1 MRFMRT
7 PLLIGGLSVALLATT
22 LAGCGGGGRRRNPVS
37 ATVERP
43 EKSGK
48 EIPGSE
54 ANARIRAAL
63 DRGDAKTAERLARK
77 RIESH
82 PADGEAH
89 RLLARSLVALNRPD
103 EDVKKALE
111 KAEVLQPGDAS
122 VRQGLA
128 GLLDADAAGAL
139 EAGDPEKA
147 IRLWKRCLA
156 MKYEPRQT
164 EKRLAEAYRRLGET
178 KASAGRPAEAEKAF
192 REAIG
197 IIPDSPMPRLDLAKL
212 LMDGDRLVEAQRE
225 LKELVDAHPNFEA
238 GLVSYASLLRRM
250 GDVRGALRQVEQVLE
265 FAPRNAEALTL
276 KADLANTIPV
286 GQAESPSSDQSDEP
300 DADTVRKLAR
310 LESAGD
316 LAGQQALL
324 ETYLAAHPDA
334 AWAKLRQATL
344 YERMGRHEDALAL
357 VETYLSGSPDDLRA
371 RLLRARCLQFAGRT
385 DDALQ
390 ALNELAS
397 ENKATAQVF
406 DETGLVY
413 AKLGR
418 FAEAGACWKRALSAN
433 PSYAPAMF
441 NIGQLAMEQ
450 GKADEARDWF
460 DKALARE
467 PANLKFRYF
476 AGLNLKQAGMEP
488 EAKAVWESAKA
499 YLAPSDP
506 YALRIAAAL
515 GKPLPAP
522 AAPAASVPVAVAAEP
537 LPVAIRSTSVGNVVV
552 PPSTGSETSDP
563 VYQAALESARAG
575 RYQEAIDGFGR
586 ILAASPTNFNA
597 RMNLGNVYMA
607 MNRPSDA
614 AAHYLLA
621 LKQERSNANALKALS
636 RAYDELGLR
645 GHAAG
650 LAARATGASADSG
663 VPAATTR
670 SNPRAFGP
678 FTKTLLANGLAEEAL
693 SIVSVGVAENP
704 DSPELA
710 LLQGDVYLALRQDAQ
725 AESAFRRA
733 LEIDGQNPAPLVK
746 LGDLYWTRR
755 QTDAAVL
762 QYQAALKSPLIDP
775 DTMFG
780 IVERFNRLGR
790 RTDAAEL
797 LGRLKG
803 MNLSETQLAELH
815 RYTGS
820 PSPSVE

>member
-1 MRFMRT
+1 MRLMRT

-37 ATVERP
+37 ATVDRP
-43 EKSGK
+43 EKSEK
-48 EIPGSE
+48 EAPGSE

-77 RIESH
+77 QIESH

-111 KAEVLQPGDAS
+111 KAEILQPGDTN

-128 GLLDADAAGAL
+128 SLLDADATGAL
-139 EAGDPEKA
+139 EAGDPDKA

-156 MKYEPRQT
+156 MKFEPRQT

-178 KASAGRPAEAEKAF
+178 NASAGRPAEAEKAF
-192 REAIG
+192 REAVA
-197 IIPDSPMPRLDLAKL
+197 IIPDSPTPRLDLAKL

-265 FAPRNAEALTL
+265 FAPDHAAALAL
-276 KADLANTIPV
+276 KADLANTIPISQ
-286 GQAESPSSDQSDEP
+286 GEGPSADQPGEP
-300 DADTVRKLAR
+300 DTDTVRKLAQ

-357 VETYLSGSPDDLRA
+357 VETYLSGSPDDFRA
-371 RLLRARCLQFAGRT
+371 RLLRARCLQLAGRT

-390 ALNELAS
+390 ALEELES
-397 ENKATAQVF
+397 EKKATAQVF
-406 DETGLVY
+406 DEMGLVY

-418 FAEAGACWKRALSAN
+418 FDEAGECWKRALSAN

-499 YLAPSDP
+499 YPTPSDP
-506 YALRIAAAL
+506 YAARIAAAL

-522 AAPAASVPVAVAAEP
+522 ATPAAPPPGVAPAEP
-537 LPVAIRSTSVGNVVV
+537 LPVAIRSTSVGGTVV
-552 PPSTGSETSDP
+552 PPSAGSEMSDP

-575 RYQEAIDGFGR
+575 KYQEAIDGFSQ
-586 ILAASPTNFNA
+586 ILAASPANFNA

-650 LAARATGASADSG
+650 LTARATGANVDSAAPS
-663 VPAATTR
+663 ATTR

-693 SIVSVGVAENP
+693 SIVSIGVAENP

-710 LLQGDVYLALRQDAQ
+710 LLQGDVYLAVRQDAP
-725 AESAFRRA
+725 AESAYRRA

-755 QTDAAVL
+755 QVDAAVL
-762 QYQAALKSPLIDP
+762 QYQTALKSPLIDP

-780 IVERFNRLGR
+780 IVERFNRLGL
-790 RTDAAEL
+790 RTEAAEL

-803 MNLSETQLAELH
+803 MNLSEPQLAELH

-820 PSPSVE
+820 PSPSVD

>member
-7 PLLIGGLSVALLATT
+7 PLLIGGLSIALLATT
-22 LAGCGGGGRRRNPVS
+22 LTGCGGGGRRRNPVA
-37 ATVERP
+37 ATTERP
-43 EKSGK
+43 EKTEK
-48 EIPGSE
+48 EAPGSE

-82 PADGEAH
+82 PADGEAQ
-89 RLLARSLVALNRPD
+89 RLLARSLSELKRPD
-103 EDVKKALE
+103 AEVKKALE
-111 KAEVLQPGDAS
+111 KAELLHPGDTG

-128 GLLDADAAGAL
+128 GMLDRDAAEAL
-139 EAGDPEKA
+139 KAGDPAKA
-147 IRLWKRCLA
+147 VQLWKRCLA

-164 EKRLAEAYRRLGET
+164 EKRLVEAYRRLGET
-178 KASAGRPAEAEKAF
+178 LASDGKPAEAEKAF
-192 REAIG
+192 REAVS
-197 IIPDSPMPRLDLAKL
+197 IIPDNPMSRLDLARL

-238 GLVSYASLLRRM
+238 GLVAHASLLRRM

-265 FAPRNAEALTL
+265 FAPENPEALAL

-286 GQAESPSSDQSDEP
+286 SQTEESAAASLDEP
-300 DADTVRKLAR
+300 DPDTVRKLAQ

-316 LAGQQALL
+316 LAGQQTVL
-324 ETYLAAHPDA
+324 ETYLSAHPEA

-371 RLLRARCLQFAGRT
+371 RLLRARCLQLSGRT
-385 DDALQ
+385 DDALE
-390 ALNELAS
+390 ALKELES

-413 AKLGR
+413 AKLGK
-418 FAEAGACWKRALSAN
+418 FDEAGGCWKRALSEN
-433 PSYAPAMF
+433 PSFTPAMF
-441 NIGQLAMEQ
+441 NLGQLAMEQ

-467 PANLKFRYF
+467 PSNLKFRYF
-476 AGLNLKQAGMEP
+476 AGLNLKQAGMVP

-499 YLAPSDP
+499 YLMPADP
-506 YALRIAAAL
+506 YAARIAAAL
-515 GKPLPAP
+515 GKPLPAAPAPLRPSP
-522 AAPAASVPVAVAAEP
+522 AAAPETIPN
-537 LPVAIRSTSVGNVVV
+537 AIQSTSVGGVVV
-552 PPSTGSETSDP
+552 PPAAGSETSDP
-563 VYQAALESARAG
+563 IYQAALEAARAG
-575 RYQEAIDGFGR
+575 KYQEAIDGFGR
-586 ILAASPTNFNA
+586 MLAASPANFNA

-607 MNRPSDA
+607 MSRPSDA

-621 LKQERSNANALKALS
+621 LKQERNNANALKALA

-650 LAARATGASADSG
+650 LTARAAGASAGSDA
-663 VPAATTR
+663 PAATTR

-693 SIVSVGVAENP
+693 SIISVGVAENP
-704 DSPELA
+704 ESPELV
-710 LLQGDVYLALRQDAQ
+710 LLQGDVYLAVRQDAQ
-725 AESAFRRA
+725 AESAYRRA

-755 QTDAAVL
+755 QADAAVL

-780 IVERFNRLGR
+780 IVERFKRLGR
-790 RTDAAEL
+790 QTEAAEL

-803 MNLSETQLAELH
+803 MNLSEAQLAELH

-820 PSPSVE
+820 PSPSAE

>member
-37 ATVERP
+37 AATERP
-43 EKSGK
+43 EKSEK

-77 RIESH
+77 QIESH

-111 KAEVLQPGDAS
+111 KAEVLQPGDKS

-128 GLLDADAAGAL
+128 GLLDADATEAL
-139 EAGDPEKA
+139 EAGKPENA

-164 EKRLAEAYRRLGET
+164 EQRLADAYRRLGKA

-192 REAIG
+192 REAVA
-197 IIPDSPMPRLDLAKL
+197 IIPDNPTSRLDLAKL

-225 LKELVDAHPNFEA
+225 LKELVDAHPNFA
-238 GLVSYASLLRRM
+238 DGLVSYASLLRRM

-265 FAPRNAEALTL
+265 FAPEHAEALAL
-276 KADLANTIPV
+276 KTDLANTIPLR
-286 GQAESPSSDQSDEP
+286 QEEEPPADQIDEP
-300 DADTVRKLAR
+300 DPDTVRKLAQ
-310 LESAGD
+310 LEAAGD

-324 ETYLAAHPDA
+324 ETYLAVHADA
-334 AWAKLRQATL
+334 AWARLRQATL

-357 VETYLSGSPDDLRA
+357 VETYLSGSPNDLRA
-371 RLLRARCLQFAGRT
+371 RLLRARCLQLCGRA
-385 DDALQ
+385 DDALL
-390 ALNELAS
+390 ALKELAS
-397 ENKATAQVF
+397 ENTATAQVF

-418 FAEAGACWKRALSAN
+418 FDEAGGCWKRALSAN

-441 NIGQLAMEQ
+441 NLGQLAMEQ

-467 PANLKFRYF
+467 PSNLKFRYF

-499 YLAPSDP
+499 YLTPSDP
-506 YALRIAAAL
+506 YAARIAAAL

-522 AAPAASVPVAVAAEP
+522 VAPPAPAHVAVAAEP
-537 LPVAIRSTSVGNVVV
+537 LPIAIRSTSAGGVVV
-552 PPSTGSETSDP
+552 PPSTESETSEP
-563 VYQAALESARAG
+563 IYQAALEAARAG
-575 RYQEAIDGFGR
+575 KYQEAIDGFGR
-586 ILAASPTNFNA
+586 ILAASPANFNA

-621 LKQERSNANALKALS
+621 LKQERNNVNALRALS

-645 GHAAG
+645 GHAVG
-650 LAARATGASADSG
+650 LAARASGANGDSAASS
-663 VPAATTR
+663 ATTR

-693 SIVSVGVAENP
+693 SIISVGVAENP
-704 DSPELA
+704 DSPELV
-710 LLQGDVYLALRQDAQ
+710 LLQGDVYLAVRQDAQ
-725 AESAFRRA
+725 AESAYRRA

-746 LGDLYWTRR
+746 LGDLFWTRR

-780 IVERFNRLGR
+780 IVERFSRLGR
-790 RTDAAEL
+790 RTEAAEL

-803 MNLSETQLAELH
+803 MNLSESQLAELH
-815 RYTGS
+815 KYTGS
-820 PSPSVE
+820 PSPSVD

>member
-7 PLLIGGLSVALLATT
+7 SLLIGGLSAALLATA

-37 ATVERP
+37 ATTDRP
-43 EKSGK
+43 EKSEK
-48 EIPGSE
+48 EAPGSE

-63 DRGDAKTAERLARK
+63 DRGDAKAAERLARK

-111 KAEVLQPGDAS
+111 KAEVLQPGDTN

-128 GLLDADAAGAL
+128 GLLDADATEAL
-139 EAGDPEKA
+139 KKDDPEKA

-164 EKRLAEAYRRLGET
+164 EKRLAEAYRRLGEA
-178 KASAGRPAEAEKAF
+178 KAAAGRPAEAEKAL
-192 REAIG
+192 REAVA
-197 IIPDSPMPRLDLAKL
+197 IIPDNPMSRLDLAKL

-265 FAPRNAEALTL
+265 FAPEHAEALAL

-286 GQAESPSSDQSDEP
+286 SQGEEPPTDRSDEP
-300 DADTVRKLAR
+300 DPDTVQKLAQ

-324 ETYLAAHPDA
+324 ETYLAAHTDA

-357 VETYLSGSPDDLRA
+357 VETYLSGSPDDFRA
-371 RLLRARCLQFAGRT
+371 RLLRARCLQLSGRT
-385 DDALQ
+385 DDALR
-390 ALNELAS
+390 ALNELES

-418 FAEAGACWKRALSAN
+418 FDEAGGCWKRALSAN
-433 PSYAPAMF
+433 PAYAPAMF

-499 YLAPSDP
+499 YLTPSDP
-506 YALRIAAAL
+506 YAARIAAAL
-515 GKPLPAP
+515 GKPLPVPIEPSP
-522 AAPAASVPVAVAAEP
+522 AVVATEP
-537 LPVAIRSTSVGNVVV
+537 LPIAIRSTSAGGVVV
-552 PPSTGSETSDP
+552 PPSAGSETSDP
-563 VYQAALESARAG
+563 IYQAALESARAG
-575 RYQEAIDGFGR
+575 KYQEAIDGFGR

-607 MNRPSDA
+607 MSRPSDA

-621 LKQERSNANALKALS
+621 LKQERNNANALKALS

-650 LAARATGASADSG
+650 LAARAADS
-663 VPAATTR
+663 AASSATTR

-693 SIVSVGVAENP
+693 SVINVGVAENP
-704 DSPELA
+704 DSPEFA
-710 LLQGDVYLALRQDAQ
+710 LLQGDVYLAVRQDAQ
-725 AESAFRRA
+725 AESAYRRA

-790 RTDAAEL
+790 RTEAAEL

-803 MNLSETQLAELH
+803 MNLSESQLAELH

-820 PSPSVE
+820 PSPSID

>member
-1 MRFMRT
+1 MRFTRT

-37 ATVERP
+37 AATERP
-43 EKSGK
+43 EKTEK
-48 EIPGSE
+48 EAPGSE

-63 DRGDAKTAERLARK
+63 DRGDAKAAERLARK
-77 RIESH
+77 QIESH

-111 KAEVLQPGDAS
+111 KAEVLQPGDTS

-128 GLLDADAAGAL
+128 GLLDADATEAL
-139 EAGDPEKA
+139 KAGDAEKA

-164 EKRLAEAYRRLGET
+164 EKQLVEAYRRLGEE
-178 KASAGRPAEAEKAF
+178 KVSAGRPAEAEKAF
-192 REAIG
+192 REAVS
-197 IIPDSPMPRLDLAKL
+197 IIPDNPTSRLDLAKL

-250 GDVRGALRQVEQVLE
+250 GDVRGALRQIEQVLE
-265 FAPRNAEALTL
+265 FAPENAEALAL

-286 GQAESPSSDQSDEP
+286 SQGEEPTADQSDEP
-300 DADTVRKLAR
+300 DPDTVRKLAQ
-310 LESAGD
+310 LEAAGD

-334 AWAKLRQATL
+334 VWAKLRQATL

-357 VETYLSGSPDDLRA
+357 VETYLSGSPDDFRA
-371 RLLRARCLQFAGRT
+371 RLLRARCLQLSGRT
-385 DDALQ
+385 GDALQ
-390 ALNELAS
+390 ALNELAA

-406 DETGLVY
+406 DETGLIY

-418 FAEAGACWKRALSAN
+418 FDEAGDCWKRALSAN

-460 DKALARE
+460 DKALAGE

-499 YLAPSDP
+499 YLTPSDP
-506 YALRIAAAL
+506 YAARIAAAL

-522 AAPAASVPVAVAAEP
+522 AVTSASASGAAAAET
-537 LPVAIRSTSVGNVVV
+537 LPHAIRSTTIGGVVV
-552 PPSTGSETSDP
+552 SPTAGAETSDP
-563 VYQAALESARAG
+563 TYQAALESARAG
-575 RYQEAIDGFGR
+575 KYQEAIDGFGR

-621 LKQERSNANALKALS
+621 LKQERRNANALKALS

-650 LAARATGASADSG
+650 ANVDSAAPS
-663 VPAATTR
+663 ATTR

-693 SIVSVGVAENP
+693 SIISVGVAENP
-704 DSPELA
+704 DSPELV
-710 LLQGDVYLALRQDAQ
+710 LLQGDVYLAVRQDAA
-725 AESAFRRA
+725 AESAYRRA

-780 IVERFNRLGR
+780 IVERFSRLGR
-790 RTDAAEL
+790 RIEAAEL

-803 MNLSETQLAELH
+803 MNLSESQLAELR
-815 RYTGS
+815 RYTDT
-820 PSPSVE
+820 PSPAVD